1 MLILSIRTDKPE
13 AEIALFEDTV
23 VLDQIHWLA
32 HRELASTLH
41 TKIIDVL
48 KANSKVL
55 DDVEAL
61 VVYEGP
67 GSFTGV
73 RIGVTV
79 ANALAGSL
87 DIPVVGA
94 RDTHWQ
100 TEGVRKLGLQPE
112 SAYVTPVYDRP
123 AATTPQKK

>member
-1 MLILSIRTDKPE
+1 MLILAIRTDKPE
-13 AEIALFEDTV
+13 AEIALLEDAV
-23 VLDQIHWLA
+23 VRGQIHWIA

-55 DDVEAL
+55 GDIEAL

-87 DIPVVGA
+87 DIPIVGA
-94 RDTHWQ
+94 TDSHWQ
-100 TEGVRKLGLQPE
+100 TEGVEKLGSQPE
-112 SAYVTPVYDRP
+112 SAYAIPVYDRP